1 MPEITR
7 HENFVEGR
15 IPGTFIS
22 FGSTCNG
29 NTQELYDILLTT
41 GKFSLYSHLNIPL
54 DFTGN
59 SYCEEDFI
67 GNAHYRKESESKVLG
82 QIKSPSIFSST
93 FSKCL

>member
-41 GKFSLYSHLNIPL
+41 GKFSLKYNTSQEIPTVRETL
-54 DFTGN
+54 
-59 SYCEEDFI
+59 
-67 GNAHYRKESESKVLG
+67 
-82 QIKSPSIFSST
+82 
-93 FSKCL
+93 